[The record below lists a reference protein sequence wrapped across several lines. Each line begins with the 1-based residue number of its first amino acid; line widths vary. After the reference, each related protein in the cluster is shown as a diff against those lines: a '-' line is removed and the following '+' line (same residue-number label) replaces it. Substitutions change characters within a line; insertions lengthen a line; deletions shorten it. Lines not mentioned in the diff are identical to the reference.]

1 MTTTTKSKNRND
13 RTELRLT
20 KSNPAEDRLA
30 EEFLRY
36 LEVERNASPRTGRIY
51 GDALRNFRAQT
62 GATDWRECT
71 PQNFRDYLFQL
82 MKQKQAR
89 SSIRLQFSALR
100 SFYRY
105 LLARNHLAKDP
116 ISEVQLPKTEKTLPL
131 VLTQT
136 QVSELLTAPLRIG
149 KARSAPAWMPER
161 DVAIMEVF
169 YSSGLRLAE
178 LASLNVNDLDLY
190 TESVRVL
197 GKGRKERVCPV
208 GAPALQAVS
217 RYRAAA
223 NVHHGPLFLNKARRR
238 ISSRSIWLVLKR
250 YLRLTSIPIAVSPHK
265 LRHSFATHL
274 LDNGADLRSV
284 QALLGHASLST
295 TQIYTHVTTE
305 RLKKAY
311 SEAHPR
317 A

>member
-1 MTTTTKSKNRND
+1 
-13 RTELRLT
+13 
-20 KSNPAEDRLA
+20 
-30 EEFLRY
+30 
-36 LEVERNASPRTGRIY
+36 
-51 GDALRNFRAQT
+51 
-62 GATDWRECT
+62 
-71 PQNFRDYLFQL
+71 
-82 MKQKQAR
+82 
-89 SSIRLQFSALR
+89 
-100 SFYRY
+100 
-105 LLARNHLAKDP
+105 
-116 ISEVQLPKTEKTLPL
+116 
-131 VLTQT
+131 
-136 QVSELLTAPLRIG
+136 
-149 KARSAPAWMPER
+149 MPER

-178 LASLNVNDLDLY
+178 LASLNVSDLDLY

-223 NVHHGPLFLNKARRR
+223 NVHHGPLFLSKARRR

-250 YLRLTSIPIAVSPHK
+250 YLRHTSIPIAVSPHK